1 MSEGMSGAMS
11 GAMSGQGLRKAFTAG
26 ATAAALLAAA
36 LAVPSPAIAEDRT
49 AEDRAAEDWAA
60 EDWAA
65 EDCAA
70 LSAHFMLCAQGSPW
84 AGATWHPFGDGAA
97 LELGPYTLDFTE
109 HWMTREDG
117 VALDAALEVLLHERH
132 LVRQDEDSEDGDSA
146 DGESADGESARAAP
160 LLLLLRDRFD
170 TGHLRVER
178 ALQRIDM
185 ADGSHEITA
194 VMLAQGR
201 AARIGLFLGAEAGT
215 APADLAR
222 EARALA
228 EMIRPWQED

>member
-1 MSEGMSGAMS
+1 MSEGMS

-49 AEDRAAEDWAA
+49 AEDRT
-60 EDWAA
+60 A

-160 LLLLLRDRFD
+160 LLLLRDRFD